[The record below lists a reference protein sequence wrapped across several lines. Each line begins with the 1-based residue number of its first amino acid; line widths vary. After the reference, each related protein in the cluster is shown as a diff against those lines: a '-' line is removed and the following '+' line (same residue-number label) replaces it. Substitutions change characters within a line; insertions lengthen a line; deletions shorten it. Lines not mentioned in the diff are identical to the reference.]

1 MIGLIRKKEKKMK
14 KTLLFILCL
23 IILCGCQQKS
33 DSQEDKQPE
42 ATNITVI
49 LEDDQTLKPGQQF
62 DDADAYLQDYETLE
76 TESSA
81 VFYSNDDIEIF
92 VGMDGS
98 VKKITLFTDT
108 YQLDNDIKVG
118 SSKKQVLQ
126 AYQNDKV
133 TQDNSSLIYHIDA
146 IDITLSLTENKVTKI
161 ELQK

>member
-1 MIGLIRKKEKKMK
+1 MK
-14 KTLLFILCL
+14 KILLFILCL

-33 DSQEDKQPE
+33 DSHEDKQPE

-49 LEDDQTLKPGQQF
+49 LKDDQTLKPGQQF

-118 SSKKQVLQ
+118 SSKKQVQQ
-126 AYQNDKV
+126 AYQNDKA
-133 TQDNSSLIYHIDA
+133 TQDSSSLIYHIDD
-146 IDITLSLTENKVTKI
+146 IDITLSLTENEVTKI
-161 ELQK
+161 ELKK